1 LRQWEGFPNQGYV
14 VHLPMKR
21 TEKAGEGAGEAPS
34 TAGAVAKFAL
44 AGLAAL
50 PLVGVAA
57 FLVMRHIGTSQ
68 AVDNAKQ
75 VTRVV
80 GRGIVEPQLDAGVL
94 AGRPASIARL
104 DRTVR
109 RRVLGDGIVRVKVWT
124 PSGRIVYSDEP
135 RLIGD
140 HYRLAADD
148 LAVVGGG
155 SVAADV
161 SDLSAPENHFE
172 QRFGKLLEVY
182 LPITATTGRP
192 LLFESYQRFSSVTS
206 SGSSIWLA
214 FAPALIGALILLEL
228 VHVPLASTMARRL
241 RRGHR
246 EREALL
252 RRALDSSEL
261 ERRRIASDLHD
272 GVVQRLA
279 GTSYS
284 LAAAA
289 ERKDAAGPEASAAL
303 REGAAQTRQGVRE
316 LRSLLV
322 EIYPASLREAGLER
336 ALSDLLAALSGNG
349 VRTSVEFEDGLEL
362 SHEREALIFRVAQEA
377 VRNAA
382 RHATAS
388 SVAVRLV
395 GEDGSVALT
404 IADDGVGFD
413 PDRPSEGA
421 NGHFGLR
428 LVTELAADADAAVEI
443 DSARGEGTTVVLRVK
458 R

>member
-1 LRQWEGFPNQGYV
+1 MASLGRQTDGPAR
-14 VHLPMKR
+14 PD
-21 TEKAGEGAGEAPS
+21 AAPS
-34 TAGAVAKFAL
+34 TASAVAKFAL

-50 PLVGVAA
+50 ALVGVAA

-68 AVDNAKQ
+68 ATDNAKQ

-80 GRGIVEPQLDAGVL
+80 AGGIVEPDLTKGVL
-94 AGRPASIARL
+94 AERPASIARL

-109 RRVLGDGIVRVKVWT
+109 HRVLGGGIVRVKVWT
-124 PSGRIVYSDEP
+124 AGGRIVYSDEH
-135 RLIGD
+135 RLIGS
-140 HYRLAADD
+140 HYPLGEDEIASLRGAD
-148 LAVVGGG
+148 VV
-155 SVAADV
+155 SDV
-161 SDLSAPENHFE
+161 SDLSAPENRFE
-172 QRFGKLLEVY
+172 QHFGKLLEVY
-182 LPITATTGRP
+182 LPIQGPDGKP

-228 VHVPLASTMARRL
+228 VQVPLASSMARRL

-252 RRALDSSEL
+252 QRAIESSEL

-272 GVVQRLA
+272 GPVQRLA

-289 ERKDAAGPEASAAL
+289 ERSGSNGGAESSGEAL
-303 REGAAQTRQGVRE
+303 RRGAAQTRQTVRE
-316 LRSLLV
+316 LRSLLI

-336 ALSDLLAALSGNG
+336 ALADLLSPLRGRG
-349 VRTSVEFEDGLEL
+349 VEVSVEVDEGLGLPHEL
-362 SHEREALIFRVAQEA
+362 DALNFRVAQEA

-382 RHATAS
+382 RYSGAS
-388 SVAVRLV
+388 SIAVRV
-395 GEDGSVALT
+395 AGEDERAVLT
-404 IADDGVGFD
+404 VVDDGSGFE
-413 PDRPSEGA
+413 PDREPAGD

-428 LVTELAADADAAVEI
+428 LLSELARDAGGALEV
-443 DSARGEGTTVVLRVK
+443 DSAPGRGTTVRLELPR
-458 R
+458 